1 MQSRHS
7 KTFNLSSFYYMYYVT
22 WNDFL
27 YWDAEE
33 KRFRMKRIM
42 TIWKVDGS
50 TAKPVEITENILK
63 PTEVWYHG

>member
-1 MQSRHS
+1 
-7 KTFNLSSFYYMYYVT
+7 MYYVT

-33 KRFRMKRIM
+33 KRFRMKRI
-42 TIWKVDGS
+42 TTVWKVEGS

-63 PTEVWYHG
+63 PQEVWYHD